1 LIANGTNEWAALRRL
16 ARLNGVQT
24 SYLDMEKARVSTT
37 PETLLAA
44 LRALGVGLESMAD
57 VAGAL
62 TECRR
67 RLWSWSL
74 DPVVVAWDGT
84 GAATLRLPAEESH
97 HRMDAHLQLESG
109 ESRSW
114 GINLTDVPPL
124 AIEEIGGEVFVA
136 KSLPLPRL
144 APGYHRLAFDVAGRH
159 REALVISSPRKAHPL
174 AAGRGWGLFLPLY
187 AMRPRQGQPIAD
199 YQDLQRFLAFTAESG
214 GSLTGTLPLL
224 PTFLDQPFDPSP
236 YSPVSRLFWN
246 ELYVTTKAEERSA
259 PAEPEGAVDYPAA
272 MRAKRATLQREAAS
286 LSVRESADLERF
298 LEQKPS
304 VRDYAMFRGAAEKL
318 GSFWHDW
325 PEPARGGRLNPDDCD
340 ETAVRFYAYA
350 QWRAQEQMTQ
360 TRSLARDRG
369 VELYL
374 DLPVGVHPDGYDAW
388 RSQPLFVEGMSI
400 GAPPDIVT
408 TSGQDWGS
416 RPLHPERLRQSGYR
430 YMIDYIRHNLS
441 AAGVLRIDHAMG
453 LHRLYWVPQ
462 GGSARDGV
470 YVTYK
475 PEEQYAILCLESRRN
490 EAAIVGE
497 NLGIVP
503 DAINASLSRHGI
515 SRMFVMSIEMTGDP
529 KEPHRPIPRGVVA
542 SFGTHD
548 LPPFAAYWQN
558 TDVADRKRL
567 GVLSNERSAVEAK
580 DREEQKAALLSFL
593 RKGGLLAEDDN
604 DAAAVYKGVVELL
617 ARSPAKRALL
627 NVEDLWQDTA
637 PQNIPGTTQDQY
649 RNWSHL
655 AEYDLDDLAGL
666 RGPSAVLAVLRR
678 LRPRT

>member
-1 LIANGTNEWAALRRL
+1 LIATANNEKAALHRL

-24 SYLDMEKARVSTT
+24 SYLDMEKARVSTS
-37 PETLLAA
+37 PEVLLAA

-57 VAGAL
+57 VPGAL

-67 RLWSWSL
+67 RLWGWHL
-74 DPVVVAWDGT
+74 EPVVVGWDGA

-97 HRMDAHLQLESG
+97 HRMDAHLQFESG

-124 AIEEIGGEVFVA
+124 AIEEIEGEVFVA

-144 APGYHRLAFDVAGRH
+144 APGYHRLALDVAGRH

-174 AAGRGWGLFLPLY
+174 APGRGWGLFLPLY

-199 YQDLQRFLAFTAESG
+199 YADLQRFIEFVGRAG
-214 GSLTGTLPLL
+214 GSLAGTLPLL
-224 PTFLDQPFDPSP
+224 PAFLDQPFDPSP

-246 ELYVTTKAEERSA
+246 ELYVTTKTGEFSAAAEQ
-259 PAEPEGAVDYPAA
+259 EGNVDYQAA
-272 MRAKRATLQREAAS
+272 MRAKHAVLQKEAAS
-286 LSVRESADLERF
+286 LSVRDSADLERF

-318 GSFWHDW
+318 GSPWHVW
-325 PEPARGGRLNPDDCD
+325 PEAARGGRLSPADCD
-340 ETAVRFYAYA
+340 ETAVRFFAYA
-350 QWRAQEQMTQ
+350 QWRAHEQMTR
-360 TRSLARDRG
+360 TRALAREQG

-388 RSQPLFVEGMSI
+388 RFRPQFVEGMSI
-400 GAPPDIVT
+400 GAPPDVVT

-416 RPLHPERLRQSGYR
+416 RPLHPERLRESGYR

-441 AAGVLRIDHAMG
+441 TAGALRIDHAMG

-470 YVTYK
+470 YVAYK

-503 DAINASLSRHGI
+503 DAINAALSRHGI
-515 SRMFVMSIEMTGDP
+515 SRMFVMSIEMTGNP
-529 KEPHRPIPRGVVA
+529 REPHRPIPRGVVA

-548 LPPFAAYWQN
+548 LPPFAAYWRN

-567 GVLSNERSAVEAK
+567 SVLSDERSVVEAK
-580 DREEQKAALLSFL
+580 DREEQKAALLAFL
-593 RKGGLLAEDDN
+593 RREGLLAADDN
-604 DAAAVYKGVVELL
+604 EVAAIYAGVVALL
-617 ARSPAKRALL
+617 ARSPAQRALL
-627 NVEDLWQDTA
+627 NVEDLWQETA

-655 AEYDLDDLAGL
+655 ARYDLEDIGAQK
-666 RGPSAVLAVLRR
+666 GPSAVLGELRR
-678 LRPRT
+678 FRPRS